1 MYAASF
7 EDTDLNHLN
16 REDTVAAVNSAYNYD
31 ATRSYR
37 DYKKRLNLL
46 PDETLRSILRIVTL
60 ARKDRASNSFVRG
73 FTARWRCSP
82 ESVARFTE
90 LAESEYFKTRD
101 SCINAYGVN
110 PHNIGMGQAIAGVL
124 TLEDATRQII
134 VPKHHLVMILTVAGW
149 RSNVDTLELANG
161 DHGHYISINED
172 TFYHYLQTE
181 NTDEYHQRVIAAL
194 CSDQKYARFFEVLE
208 HVNGSTTKPLITGM
222 L

>member
-1 MYAASF
+1 MYAESF
-7 EDTDLNHLN
+7 EDADLLHMN

-37 DYKKRLNLL
+37 DYKPRLDLL
-46 PDETLRSILRIVTL
+46 PDEALRSILRTVTL

-82 ESVARFTE
+82 ESVTRFAD
-90 LAESEYFKTRD
+90 LAEKEYFKTLE
-101 SCINAYGVN
+101 SCIETYGVN
-110 PHNIGMGQAIAGVL
+110 PQNIGIGQAIAGAL
-124 TLEDATRQII
+124 TLEDATHQIV
-134 VPKHHLVMILTVAGW
+134 VPQHHLVMILTVAGW

-161 DHGHYISINED
+161 DHGHYICINED
-172 TFYHYLQTE
+172 TFYRYLQTE

-194 CSDQKYARFFEVLE
+194 CSGQKYTRFFEVLE
-208 HVNGSTTKPLITGM
+208 HVNGTTTKPLITGV